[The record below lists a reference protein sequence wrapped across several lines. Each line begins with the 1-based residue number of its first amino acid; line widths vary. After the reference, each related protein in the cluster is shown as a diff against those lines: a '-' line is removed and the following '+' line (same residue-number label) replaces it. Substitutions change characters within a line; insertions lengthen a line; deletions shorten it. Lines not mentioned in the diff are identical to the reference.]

1 VTGPLA
7 CLLQNKN
14 LGQFET
20 FFKSSQGNHDAF
32 PKSQFP
38 STPQA
43 GDLYHRVAELWKDIL
58 LDSSKVS
65 FENKG
70 KLQITILNEFFFII
84 SLHFLCLMKTNNTY
98 FHN

>member
-1 VTGPLA
+1 VKGPLA

-58 LDSSKVS
+58 LESSKVS

-70 KLQITILNEFFFII
+70 KLRITILNEFFLLAFT
-84 SLHFLCLMKTNNTY
+84 FCV
-98 FHN
+98 